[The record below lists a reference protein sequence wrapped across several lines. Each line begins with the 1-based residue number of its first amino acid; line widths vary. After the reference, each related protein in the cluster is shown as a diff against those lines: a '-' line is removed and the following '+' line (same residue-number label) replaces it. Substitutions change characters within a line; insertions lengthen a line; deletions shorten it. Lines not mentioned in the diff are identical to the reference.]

1 MTNPWLEIPLDDYE
15 AHMTLPAVGQA
26 ELLADRFAAAL
37 AEHRPL
43 SVAVLGC
50 AGGNG
55 FDRVAGTT
63 VRRLVG
69 IDLNPAYLAEAE
81 RRYRPHVPGLELHVR
96 DLEEP
101 LLEIEP
107 VDLVYAALV
116 FEYLDPGRAWAG
128 LRHLCR
134 PGGAV
139 EVVLQ
144 LPGRQATVTP
154 SPYPSLRRL
163 EGFLRLVEPGEL
175 AAAVAGGGF
184 QLVRTV
190 TIELPSGKSFAAQT
204 FRAGRSDASPTV
216 VRQPE

>member
-1 MTNPWLEIPLDDYE
+1 M
-15 AHMTLPAVGQA
+15 ALPAVGQA

-63 VRRLVG
+63 VERLVG

-81 RRYRPHVPGLELHVR
+81 RRYRPAIPGLELHAR
-96 DLEEP
+96 NLEEP
-101 LLEIEP
+101 LRGIEP

-116 FEYLDPGRAWAG
+116 FEYLDPGRTWAG

-144 LPGRQATVTP
+144 LPGPQATVTP
-154 SPYPSLRRL
+154 SPYSSLRRL
-163 EGFLRLVEPGEL
+163 ESFLRLADPAEL
-175 AAAVAGGGF
+175 AAVAAGAGF
-184 QLVRTV
+184 ELARAD
-190 TIELPSGKSFAAQT
+190 TIALQSGKRFAAQT
-204 FRAGRSDASPTV
+204 FRAAPGGAGPAAALPPESTRQAARNDPGR
-216 VRQPE
+216 E